1 MRLVH
6 SISLY
11 DEDEKRDI
19 IFSKVWCVLS
29 KEAPIENIINIIDEP
44 NLDTDF
50 MKNVVKVYLEQGKDA
65 ARAFARDVYGY
76 KEG

>member
-1 MRLVH
+1 MKLVH

-19 IFSKVWCVLS
+19 ILSKVSCVLNDETPAEYIKS
-29 KEAPIENIINIIDEP
+29 IIDEP
-44 NLDTDF
+44 NLDNDF
-50 MKNVVKVYLEQGKDA
+50 MKDVVKIYLEKGKDA
-65 ARAFARDVYGY
+65 ARDFAKDIYGY